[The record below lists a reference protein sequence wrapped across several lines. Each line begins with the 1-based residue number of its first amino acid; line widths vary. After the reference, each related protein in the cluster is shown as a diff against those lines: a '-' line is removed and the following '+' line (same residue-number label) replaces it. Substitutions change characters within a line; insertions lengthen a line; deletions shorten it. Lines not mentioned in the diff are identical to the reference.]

1 MFPTPLASELSGAS
15 IGQLRHWSRTELLVP
30 EGGTSPSYMYSF
42 RDVLALRTVAK
53 LRSDLSLQ
61 KVRQAFQGL
70 EERDLTDHPS
80 SYTLVS
86 QGRTVFLLR
95 EGEAVDLLADPRQF
109 EFKLSLADIFRPF
122 ENRFGKQV
130 VDFERPRRHLAVREQ
145 RLGGWP
151 TIADTRV
158 PYDQVASLM
167 VDVPA
172 EQVSLFYPGVSA
184 SAARDALDFAQSVS
198 RTKEAV
204 A

>member
-1 MFPTPLASELSGAS
+1 
-15 IGQLRHWSRTELLVP
+15 
-30 EGGTSPSYMYSF
+30 MYSF

-61 KVRQAFQGL
+61 KVRQAFHGL
-70 EERDLTDHPS
+70 EERDLTAHPS
-80 SYTLVS
+80 SYTLVA
-86 QGRTVFLLR
+86 QGGTVFLLDD
-95 EGEAVDLLADPRQF
+95 GEAVDLLADPRQI

-122 ENRFGKQV
+122 KNRFGKQV

-184 SAARDALDFAQSVS
+184 RAARDALDFAQSVS
-198 RTKEAV
+198 RAKEAV